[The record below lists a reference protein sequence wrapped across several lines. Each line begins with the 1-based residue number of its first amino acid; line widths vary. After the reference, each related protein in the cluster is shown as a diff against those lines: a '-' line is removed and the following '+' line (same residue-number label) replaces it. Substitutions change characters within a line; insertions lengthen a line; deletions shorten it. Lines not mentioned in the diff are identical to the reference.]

1 MKVNSDDMAPL
12 WALLPG
18 ELEDVPLRG
27 RTLLMDVLRQLDAA
41 ELRGVLTAP
50 EDSCAPKRIRNY
62 VLSYLAREGLVGGA
76 APSRDPEEV
85 AEAIDVLELCL
96 KRHRDTEGNA
106 DAGLL
111 VPVVPGPPPLPDG
124 MVFGLEHRQAIDAR
138 LLDLATSAS
147 TPQVRVGMLAY
158 LLVTRSGLC
167 SMPLIAAALGA
178 LAENVPVAGTDTMIW
193 VTIDAETNGQAQ
205 SRRVFLDPATLAS
218 WTVTREFIEQ
228 QLKGHG
234 RREGRKR
241 ATHLVRSGL
250 DALWCAAFD
259 VRPPAR
265 WANHLMHATA
275 AEVQLDSVP
284 LIAGYAR
291 GTVIA
296 SSWDEVQWRRLL
308 GCETPAKAAKAGRR
322 VESESSLTRYEQ
334 PEEELAVA
342 FPADA
347 DDFLIRLRT
356 VLSRPDS
363 RRADVLSDLDDLAA
377 AEPLGSTR
385 RALVGW
391 LRELAVAR
399 KGYKPARLSTLR
411 YYQSTLGTRLLGILP
426 RRLEALS
433 GEDLIDLFE
442 EIVDTAPTEQVAR
455 RLRNLLR
462 RFHAYCVKQD
472 HRIAPDL
479 KLGVSSGGAQ
489 PVSAWHLTQPEYR
502 DALRYLGRVPALD
515 EPDRLAAQVFLTLAY
530 RFGLRR
536 AEILG
541 LTLADVYGG
550 NADCDL
556 EIRSNSS
563 RSLKTASAR
572 RRLPLSLLEVDE
584 RKALSRLVEPQ
595 HERIRSEA
603 RNASALLGPHATE
616 AESKA
621 RRTAHIRQQLAHS
634 FLFLK
639 EEDLA
644 TPVAAIANHRL
655 PNHVVRA
662 IRYVTGDKQLHLHHL
677 RHAFCTRNVLGVLH
691 EGLPEAAWRALPA
704 FIQDMK
710 DEADAFHAA
719 VFAHVGRRAR
729 RGTIVGIAAGH
740 NSEAVT
746 LRHYVHGLDLMLHAV
761 LVAARPWQRRTRE
774 ADASRSA
781 APDLNHQQARLVSA
795 LFGKSTQTRPADG
808 EGLRWM
814 LRQALKRGVNAH
826 ILAQRDSTRSSAH
839 VPSPAWTLEQP
850 ELAKAPG
857 KPATLV
863 QRNAMR
869 VLLRHL
875 DIGFTANTAVAAH
888 AFETLASNLAKNGW
902 ARLRG
907 QQARVLRD
915 DFDRAFGPALKL
927 EYRVPHSQAGRRVRE
942 EPSARQ
948 LDAWLAKDEARID
961 VRIADPTAEP
971 GAERQHAS
979 LTVAW
984 TLRAVQ
990 AWQAGVHVC

>member
-1 MKVNSDDMAPL
+1 MTVNSADIAPL

-18 ELEDVPLRG
+18 ELEHAPLRG
-27 RTLLMDVLRQLDAA
+27 RILLMDVLRNLDVA

-50 EDSCAPKRIRNY
+50 EDSCASKRIRDY

-76 APSRDPEEV
+76 APTRDPEEV
-85 AEAIDVLELCL
+85 AETIDILELCL
-96 KRHRDTEGNA
+96 KRHRDAEGNA

-111 VPVVPGPPPLPDG
+111 VPVIPGPPPLPDG
-124 MVFGLEHRQAIDAR
+124 MAFGLEHRQAIDAR

-147 TPQVRVGMLAY
+147 TPEVRVGMLAY

-167 SMPLIAAALGA
+167 SMPLIAAALSA

-228 QLKGHG
+228 QLKGRG

-241 ATHLVRSGL
+241 ATHLARTGL
-250 DALWCAAFD
+250 DALWWAAFD

-308 GCETPAKAAKAGRR
+308 GCEPPAKAAKAGRR

-356 VLSRPDS
+356 VLSRPDA

-391 LRELAVAR
+391 LRELADAR

-411 YYQSTLGTRLLGILP
+411 CYQSTLGTRLLGILP

-433 GEDLIDLFE
+433 GEDLADLFE

-472 HRIAPDL
+472 GRIAPDL

-502 DALRYLGRVPALD
+502 DALRYLRRFPALD
-515 EPDRLAAQVFLTLAY
+515 EPDRLEAQVFLTLAY

-556 EIRSNSS
+556 EIRSNPS

-572 RRLPLSLLEVDE
+572 RRLPLRLLDDDE
-584 RKALSRLVEPQ
+584 RKALSQLVEPQ
-595 HERIRSEA
+595 HERIQSEA
-603 RNASALLGPHATE
+603 RNASALLDPQATK

-621 RRTAHIRQQLAHS
+621 RRTAYIRQQLAHS

-639 EEDLA
+639 EEDVA

-662 IRYVTGDKQLHLHHL
+662 IRYVAGDKQLHLHHL

-691 EGLPEAAWRALPA
+691 DGLPEAAWRALPA

-746 LRHYVHGLDLMLHAV
+746 FRHYVHGLDLMLHAV
-761 LVAARPWQRRTRE
+761 LVAARPWQRRARE
-774 ADASRSA
+774 AAAPRRA
-781 APDLNHQQARLVSA
+781 APDLNHQHARLVSA

-808 EGLRWM
+808 GGLRGM
-814 LRQALKRGVNAH
+814 LREVHKRGVNAQH
-826 ILAQRDSTRSSAH
+826 LAQWDSTSLSSHVPSLEWALSHWQVSDASGKRATLAQRNTMH
-839 VPSPAWTLEQP
+839 
-850 ELAKAPG
+850 
-857 KPATLV
+857 
-863 QRNAMR
+863 
-869 VLLRHL
+869 VLLRCL
-875 DIGFTANTAVAAH
+875 NAGLTANAAL
-888 AFETLASNLAKNGW
+888 ATRALDTLSSSLAENGW
-902 ARLRG
+902 SRLHG
-907 QQARVLRD
+907 QQARLLRD
-915 DFDRAFGPALKL
+915 EFRQAFGSALEL
-927 EYRVPHSQAGRRVRE
+927 EYRIPRSHGGRRVRE
-942 EPSARQ
+942 KPGARQ
-948 LDAWLAKDEARID
+948 LEKWLARDDARID
-961 VRIADPTAEP
+961 VRIGDPTA
-971 GAERQHAS
+971 GSQAQRQHAAPAI
-979 LTVAW
+979 AW
-984 TLRAVQ
+984 TLSAVEAFRAPM
-990 AWQAGVHVC
+990 W